1 MRLENR
7 VALITGGGRGIGR
20 AIALAYAEEGAKLVL
35 AARTVDELEETAEEI
50 RSLGAE
56 AFVFQADVTC
66 QTEVERLVQQALE
79 QYSTVDILVNS
90 AGMAGPIGA
99 LQDNDVADWIRTI
112 QVNLIGTYLCCRS
125 VLPIML
131 KQNRGKIIN
140 LSGSGSTSAPYHL
153 SAYGSSKVAVIRLT
167 EILSLELAHT
177 NVQVNA
183 LGPGSINTR
192 MWEQIRDDAA
202 AVGDTELSEF
212 GERVTSGGGASI
224 EKAAELAVWL
234 ASDTSAS
241 LSGRLIHAVTDDFTN
256 LASRISDIM
265 ASDAYTLRRIDLVH
279 QQYETDG

>member
-20 AIALAYAEEGAKLVL
+20 AIALAYAKEGAKLVL
-35 AARTVDELEETAEEI
+35 AARTVNELEETAKEI
-50 RSLGAE
+50 RGLGAE
-56 AFVFQADVTC
+56 AFVFQADVTS
-66 QTEVERLVQQALE
+66 QTEVEEVVQKTLE
-79 QYSTVDILVNS
+79 RCSVIDILVNS

-99 LQDNDVADWIRTI
+99 LQDNDVSYWIRTI

-131 KQNRGKIIN
+131 KQDRGKIIN

-153 SAYGSSKVAVIRLT
+153 SAYGSSKAAVIRLT

-192 MWEQIRDDAA
+192 MWEQIRDDAG
-202 AVGDTELSEF
+202 AVGDTELYEF
-212 GERVTSGGGASI
+212 GKRVTSGGGASI
-224 EKAAELAVWL
+224 ETAAELAVWL

-241 LSGRLIHAVTDDFTN
+241 LSGRLIHAVTDDFPN
-256 LASRISDIM
+256 LASRISDVM
-265 ASDAYTLRRIDLVH
+265 ASDAFTLRRMDLA
-279 QQYETDG
+279 